1 MYNGIILITFRA
13 LTHAQRGA
21 KILNANG
28 CAASVT
34 RPPQKL
40 LSNQCGYAVKIHESC
55 LVAAV
60 KLLRETGLFSGRVF
74 RKIEGRDGEYEVIDS
89 V

>member
-1 MYNGIILITFRA
+1 MYNGVVLITFRA

-21 KILNANG
+21 KLLNENG
-28 CAASVT
+28 CMANVT
-34 RPPQKL
+34 RPPQAI

-60 KLLRETGLFSGRVF
+60 KLLREAGLFSGRVF